1 MKVINTKIPLIG
13 LFLLIAVLSFL
24 LTIYSANIYDD
35 IVKDNGKN
43 DAASLATTYITERL
57 KQTGLQ
63 QDVDIYTNSIVIHG
77 ENKIDIAIYYYD
89 DYLYETS
96 LYADKELKNGM
107 GEPLF
112 EITGMKL
119 TKSNDMLTISITDNT
134 HEVTKRI
141 RLYDQG

>member
-63 QDVDIYTNSIVIHG
+63 QDVDTYTNSIVIHG

-89 DYLYETS
+89 GYLYETS

-119 TKSNDMLTISITDNT
+119 TKSNDMLTISITDTT